1 MGTDPSHCNTC
12 VCPDGTCTWETEDAN
27 GCDNSNGG
35 IPGGVWDTSS
45 CSWLCCYDNLPVG
58 PSPDPCQRDCPDG
71 QIRSCFWDGCKCPD
85 GSDPGIGGICGDGAY
100 ARESIADA
108 QTSSIIADNNLCS
121 LDCSPFSPM
130 DAEYP
135 GISGCIS
142 VEPLGSGSNT
152 NSKEGLAATIG
163 IEPAFSPQASAAVR
177 ITFSAA
183 HGGDSVSGSSAF
195 TVYWDP
201 HGSLVMCDT
210 SGACDNYNV
219 SNGRLSAQLSWSP
232 LAEGVMFYCT
242 AASPRGSVNSCV
254 SVRLGFSGGNGHC

>member
-1 MGTDPSHCNTC
+1 
-12 VCPDGTCTWETEDAN
+12 
-27 GCDNSNGG
+27 
-35 IPGGVWDTSS
+35 
-45 CSWLCCYDNLPVG
+45 
-58 PSPDPCQRDCPDG
+58 
-71 QIRSCFWDGCKCPD
+71 
-85 GSDPGIGGICGDGAY
+85 
-100 ARESIADA
+100 
-108 QTSSIIADNNLCS
+108 
-121 LDCSPFSPM
+121 M